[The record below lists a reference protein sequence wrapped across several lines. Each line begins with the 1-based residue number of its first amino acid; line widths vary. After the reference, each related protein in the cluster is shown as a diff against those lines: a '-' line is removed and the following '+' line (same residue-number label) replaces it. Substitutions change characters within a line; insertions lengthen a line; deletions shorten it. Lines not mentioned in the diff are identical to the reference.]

1 MSIEVVKIQEFKG
14 HSQAVYAL
22 AYDLVGRRIYSGSGD
37 GMLVMWELH
46 QPDGHLLARH
56 PGSVYSLSVI
66 GRRLLSGQRNGDLS
80 VFDLESSQLVNSR
93 SVCKGAIFDI
103 LEMDGDYLLACEDG
117 YVRRLTPELQMV
129 WETRVSSKSVRSL
142 VVSKG
147 KILTG
152 TSDGTIVELN
162 AEGVQIHVMK
172 AHQGTVFSLAISP
185 DGSHLYSG
193 GKDAQLKMFENR
205 GEIASIPAHLLH
217 VHRLCINS
225 DGDRLLSSSM
235 DKTVKLWKTEGLELL
250 KVIDFERHG
259 GHTSSVNKILWIDK
273 NTLIS
278 CSDDRTIKCFEIR
291 ER

>member
-1 MSIEVVKIQEFKG
+1 MVKIQEFKG

-22 AYDLVGRRIYSGSGD
+22 AYDPVKQRIFSGSAD
-37 GMLVMWELH
+37 GMLVTWELGN
-46 QPDGHLLARH
+46 PDGRLLARH
-56 PGSVYSLSVI
+56 SSSVYSLSVVGSCLI
-66 GRRLLSGQRNGDLS
+66 SGQRNGDLS
-80 VFDLESSQLVNSR
+80 VFDPETSQLLISR
-93 SVCKGAIFDI
+93 NICRAAIFDI
-103 LEMDGDYLLACEDG
+103 LEMDGDFLTACEDG
-117 YVRRLTPELQMV
+117 CVRRLNPELQLI
-129 WETRVSSKSVRSL
+129 WEARVSVKSVRTL
-142 VVSKG
+142 VVSQG
-147 KILTG
+147 KILAG

-162 AEGVQIHVMK
+162 DAGEQTNSMQ
-172 AHQGTVFSLAISP
+172 AHNGTVFSLAVSA
-185 DGSHLYSG
+185 DGKKLFSG
-193 GKDAQLKMFENR
+193 GKDAQIKMFENG

-225 DGDRLLSSSM
+225 GGDLLLSSSM